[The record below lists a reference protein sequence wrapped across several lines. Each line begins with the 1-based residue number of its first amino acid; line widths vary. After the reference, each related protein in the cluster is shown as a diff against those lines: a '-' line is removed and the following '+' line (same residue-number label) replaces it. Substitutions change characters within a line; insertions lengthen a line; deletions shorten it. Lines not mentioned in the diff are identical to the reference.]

1 MPDNEEKDLTNS
13 SVESGSDPSEHV
25 IQVPW
30 GSQVDL
36 TIIPIGDGSGDPD
49 TRTSSIQLKIKV
61 MPPTKGA
68 VLQESRTF
76 LPSPRRWAASLN
88 TRLRL
93 FAERFLNSPIGSVLH
108 RTATFLQQTFRK
120 PEMILM
126 LLSIGVYLF
135 TYLYRL
141 EDFPIF
147 FFTDEA
153 IQTVLAADLIRDG
166 LHDYQGSYL
175 PTFFLNGSRYALSL
189 SVYMQLLPTL
199 LLPRSIMVTRAVA
212 ALVSSTSVL
221 AVSLTLKRIFR
232 LRIWWIGVLLL
243 GLTPAWF
250 LHARTAF
257 EYGLLVT
264 NISWALYFYLRY
276 RQGDTR
282 YLYLSIL
289 FASLG
294 FYSYNP
300 GQLIIP
306 GLALLLVVLDARYHW
321 AHKSTVIKGFV
332 LVLLCMLPYLRFRLD
347 HPIDSYHQLKVLN
360 SYWIQPKPLS
370 EKIGH
375 FLGEFLLGLSPKY
388 WFFPGTGDLKRH
400 VMKGYGH
407 IQTITL
413 PFAVLGVLVG
423 FQKPHRKFSL
433 VLLATMLASILGG
446 AVVAIGISRV
456 LPFII
461 PMTIFVAIGVE
472 WTFNWVSSKLS
483 TRLMLVILFVI
494 LAGGNVMLMRDALLN
509 GPTWFTDYGLGG
521 MQYGAK
527 QVSAVIQSYI
537 DENPNAKVILSPDW
551 ANGVDVIRRFFFPD
565 DAPVYLGS
573 AASFTGEQAEVD
585 ENTLLV
591 MTPEEYAQLQADPK
605 IGHLDVVFT
614 LTYPDWNPGFY
625 FLKMEYSDEA
635 EEIFE
640 QERLERLKPR
650 YGSAQ
655 VLGQVVQVE
664 HPYFDNGEIQHMFD
678 QDTYTVAR
686 VYEANPATI
695 KITFPEETSLEG
707 LRLTTGSMDFELEVR
722 LYTTPEL
729 DPVIYHQSYQGL
741 PDDPTVQIDFD
752 LGPER
757 VRVVEVEILS
767 IRPADPVKIHI
778 RELALY

>member
-1 MPDNEEKDLTNS
+1 MPDNDEKDLTNS
-13 SVESGSDPSEHV
+13 SGESGSDPSEHV
-25 IQVPW
+25 IHVPW

-36 TIIPIGDGSGDPD
+36 TITPIGDESGDPD
-49 TRTSSIQLKIKV
+49 SRTSFIQLKIKV
-61 MPPTKGA
+61 VPSASEAGLRK
-68 VLQESRTF
+68 SRTF
-76 LPSPRRWAASLN
+76 SPSPRRWAASLN
-88 TRLRL
+88 TRLRPL
-93 FAERFLNSPIGSVLH
+93 SERFFNSRIASVF
-108 RTATFLQQTFRK
+108 RRMVTSWQQTVSK
-120 PEMILM
+120 TDMILM
-126 LLSIGVYLF
+126 LLSVGIYLF

-153 IQTVLAADLIRDG
+153 VQTVLAADLIRDG
-166 LHDYQGSYL
+166 LHDYQGTYL
-175 PTFFLNGSRYALSL
+175 PAFFLNGSRYALSL

-199 LLPRSIMVTRAVA
+199 ILPRSIMVTRAVA

-221 AVSLTLKRIFR
+221 AVSLTLKRIFQ
-232 LRIWWIGVLLL
+232 LRTWWIGVLLL

-276 RQGDTR
+276 RQGDIR
-282 YLYLSIL
+282 FLYLSIL

-306 GLALLLVVLDARYHW
+306 GLALLLVILDARYHW
-321 AHKSTVIKGFV
+321 AHKSTVIKGLV
-332 LVLLCMLPYLRFRLD
+332 LALLCMLPYLRFRLD

-360 SYWIQPKPLS
+360 SYWIQPKPLG
-370 EKIGH
+370 EKIRH

-407 IQTITL
+407 IHTFAL
-413 PFAVLGVLVG
+413 PFAVLGVIIG
-423 FQKPHRKFSL
+423 FQKLYRKFSL

-461 PMTIFVAIGVE
+461 PMTIFIAIGVDR
-472 WTFNWVSSKLS
+472 TFNWVSNKLS
-483 TRLMLVILFVI
+483 SRLTLAILFVI
-494 LAGGNVMLMRDALLN
+494 LAGGNVLLMRDALLN

-527 QVSAVIQSYI
+527 QVSAVIQRYI
-537 DENPNAKVILSPDW
+537 DEDPDTKVILSPDW
-551 ANGVDVIRRFFFPD
+551 ANGVDVIKRFFFPD

-573 AASFTGEQAEVD
+573 AASFTGEKAEVD

-591 MTPEEYAQLQADPK
+591 MTPDEYAQLQADPK
-605 IGHLDVVFT
+605 IGRLDVVFT

-635 EEIFE
+635 DEIFE

-650 YGSAQ
+650 SESARI
-655 VLGQVVQVE
+655 LGQVVQIE

-678 QDTYTVAR
+678 QDTYTLAR

-695 KITFPEETSLEG
+695 KITFPEDTSLEG
-707 LRLTTGSMDFELEVR
+707 LRLTTGSMDFELDVR
-722 LYTTPEL
+722 LYATPEL
-729 DPVIYHQSYQGL
+729 DPIIYHQSYQGL

-752 LGPER
+752 LGPEY

-778 RELALY
+778 RELTLY

>member
-1 MPDNEEKDLTNS
+1 MPDNEEKEITNS
-13 SVESGSDPSEHV
+13 SGKRGSDRSEHV

-36 TIIPIGDGSGDPD
+36 TIIPVDDESGDLNS
-49 TRTSSIQLKIKV
+49 RTGSIQLKIKV
-61 MPPTKGA
+61 MPPTTG
-68 VLQESRTF
+68 VGFRESKTF
-76 LPSPRRWAASLN
+76 LLSPRRWVASLN
-88 TRLRL
+88 KTLHPTV
-93 FAERFLNSPIGSVLH
+93 ERFVKSPAGSLL
-108 RTATFLQQTFRK
+108 RRAATSLRQTFRE
-120 PEMILM
+120 PGMTLL

-153 IQTVLAADLIRDG
+153 IQTVLASDLIRDG
-166 LHDYQGSYL
+166 LHDYHGTYL

-212 ALVSSTSVL
+212 TLVSSTSVL
-221 AVSLTLKRIFR
+221 AVAMTLKRIFQ
-232 LRIWWIGVLLL
+232 LRSWWIGVLLL

-276 RQGDTR
+276 RQGDTH
-282 YLYLSIL
+282 YLYLSIV

-306 GLALLLVVLDARYHW
+306 GLALLLLALDARYHW
-321 AHKSTVIKGFV
+321 QHKSTVIKG
-332 LVLLCMLPYLRFRLD
+332 LGLALLCMLPYLRFRLE

-360 SYWIQPKPLS
+360 SYWVQPTPFG
-370 EKIGH
+370 EKISH

-388 WFFPGTGDLKRH
+388 WFFPGTADLIRH

-407 IQTITL
+407 IQTLTL
-413 PFAVLGVLVG
+413 PFAALGLVIG
-423 FQKPHRKFSL
+423 LKKPHRKFGL
-433 VLLATMLASILGG
+433 VLLAAMLASVLGG
-446 AVVAIGISRV
+446 AVVAVGISRV
-456 LPFII
+456 LSFII
-461 PMTIFVAIGVE
+461 PMTIFIAIGVD
-472 WTFNWVSSKLS
+472 WAVTWISSKLS
-483 TRLMLVILFVI
+483 NRVVLTSLFII
-494 LAGGNVMLMRDALLN
+494 LACGNVLLMRDALIN
-509 GPTWFTDYGLGG
+509 GPTWFTDYSLGG

-537 DENPNAKVILSPDW
+537 DENPDSKVILSPDW

-573 AASFTGEQAEVD
+573 AASFTGEKAEVD
-585 ENTLLV
+585 DHTLLV
-591 MTPEEYAQLQADPK
+591 MTPEEYAQLQANPK
-605 IGHLDVVFT
+605 IGRLDVEFT
-614 LTYPDWNPGFY
+614 LTYPDWKPGFY

-635 EEIFE
+635 DEIFE
-640 QERLERLKPR
+640 QERTERLKPR
-650 YGSAQ
+650 SGSAE
-655 VLGQVVQVE
+655 VLGQVVQIE

-678 QDTYTVAR
+678 HDTYTLAR

-695 KITFPEETSLEG
+695 KITFPDDASLEG
-707 LRLTTGSMDFELEVR
+707 MRLTTGSMDFELDVR
-722 LYTTPEL
+722 LYTTLEV
-729 DPVIYHQSYQGL
+729 DPVVYHQSYQGL
-741 PDDPTVQIDFD
+741 PDDPTVQINFD

-778 RELALY
+778 RELTLY